1 MASTKA
7 VVATLTTKCAN
18 KTSVAC
24 VVNGTTEVDVPLSSS
39 SSSFYVPNGVEY
51 IEYFPSQ
58 PTTIYVEGDVGS
70 KVNRLNPDLTV
81 DHKNTP
87 LKVQSLSFRYQK
99 LTEAVNFVKW
109 PASLRS
115 LDLTGNDIHTMNQS
129 FSVPPKLQVLSVSTN
144 EMTTFDTVTL
154 PESLQS
160 INLDINDYDVFNVD
174 APTFIVL
181 KNASVYTDRIIRPTA
196 ACTGTK
202 QTFNGTPFPPS
213 KFSKPTSALL
223 HTACVVAPV
232 AATTDATTTPP
243 GSATAA
249 AKDNAS
255 SSSSSLGMIVGLAA
269 AGIVVVGLVGLF
281 IVLRQRRNN
290 TNSRHFKPTTAILG
304 ETHSDHNNVAAEY
317 HIPTTSKSSSDGSN
331 HPLANGTMTSGDG
344 NNLSKYNSSSQYTN
358 GSSNYNQDASTF
370 AYRYD
375 IRGDA
380 DLINFRIP
388 KRELQNR
395 SVCGSGGFATV
406 YRATF
411 HDQVVAVKE
420 LTASMHAQH
429 RHIQAF
435 MHEIKLHA
443 TLNHGNIVRFI
454 GASWTTLNDLAVVSE
469 FMSEGDLRDF
479 LARDAVSQHLPWFQP
494 STQQEGRGQ
503 FCTKLSLAVNLADAV
518 TYLHSFD
525 PPILHRDL
533 KSRNVL
539 LSDTFTAKLT
549 DFGISRE
556 LADDT
561 MTSEAGTAAW
571 TAPEVLTNNGHYNEK
586 ADMYSFGVV
595 LSELDTWQIPY
606 SSTSSQSSNGP
617 NGYSNV
623 QMAMLVAAGKL
634 APSFRSDCPPEVLA
648 LARACLSMDPDS
660 RPTAS
665 IVAYELRRLQS
676 AKLTQQRNE

>member
-1 MASTKA
+1 
-7 VVATLTTKCAN
+7 
-18 KTSVAC
+18 
-24 VVNGTTEVDVPLSSS
+24 
-39 SSSFYVPNGVEY
+39 
-51 IEYFPSQ
+51 
-58 PTTIYVEGDVGS
+58 
-70 KVNRLNPDLTV
+70 
-81 DHKNTP
+81 
-87 LKVQSLSFRYQK
+87 
-99 LTEAVNFVKW
+99 
-109 PASLRS
+109 
-115 LDLTGNDIHTMNQS
+115 
-129 FSVPPKLQVLSVSTN
+129 SVSTN

-232 AATTDATTTPP
+232 AATTGPP
-243 GSATAA
+243 LS
-249 AKDNAS
+249 KS
-255 SSSSSLGMIVGLAA
+255 P
-269 AGIVVVGLVGLF
+269 
-281 IVLRQRRNN
+281 
-290 TNSRHFKPTTAILG
+290 PTTAILG

-344 NNLSKYNSSSQYTN
+344 NNFSKYNNSSQYTN

-479 LARDAVSQHLPWFQP
+479 LARDAVPQHLPWFQP

-503 FCTKLSLAVNLADAV
+503 FCTKLSLAINLADAV

-561 MTSEAGTAAW
+561 MTTEAGTAAW

-648 LARACLSMDPDS
+648 LARACLGMDPDS

-676 AKLTQQRNE
+676 AKVRQ

>member
-58 PTTIYVEGDVGS
+58 PTT
-70 KVNRLNPDLTV
+70 
-81 DHKNTP
+81 
-87 LKVQSLSFRYQK
+87 
-99 LTEAVNFVKW
+99 
-109 PASLRS
+109 
-115 LDLTGNDIHTMNQS
+115 M
-129 FSVPPKLQVLSVSTN
+129 SVSTN

-232 AATTDATTTPP
+232 AATT
-243 GSATAA
+243 GSVYRPRPSFQSTRGQVITLSQ
-249 AKDNAS
+249 DP
-255 SSSSSLGMIVGLAA
+255 
-269 AGIVVVGLVGLF
+269 
-281 IVLRQRRNN
+281 RY
-290 TNSRHFKPTTAILG
+290 P
-304 ETHSDHNNVAAEY
+304 
-317 HIPTTSKSSSDGSN
+317 
-331 HPLANGTMTSGDG
+331 
-344 NNLSKYNSSSQYTN
+344 NLP
-358 GSSNYNQDASTF
+358 NYNQDASTF

-479 LARDAVSQHLPWFQP
+479 LARDAVPQHLPWFQP

-561 MTSEAGTAAW
+561 MTTEAGTAAW

-648 LARACLSMDPDS
+648 LARACLGMDPDS

-676 AKLTQQRNE
+676 AKVRQ